1 MSNAFDMSAL
11 KSFGTRNTEVE
22 QSQPEIVIPPVTPYI
37 RPIVNAEVRSN
48 NRQSNAFSMM
58 SSQRFGSEYLKN
70 GGERDD
76 ASEMD

>member
-11 KSFGTRNTEVE
+11 KAFGTRNTEVG
-22 QSQPEIVIPPVTPYI
+22 QSQPDPPAPVTPYI
-37 RPIVNAEVRSN
+37 RPIDNSEVRSN